1 MITTQ
6 INQLSSMIQELVEL
20 PSESESARRSAT
32 IGIEAQTILLGQFET
47 AGDQKAQPPSPSM
60 PVYPNKLLLQAAEQM
75 DNISNSY
82 RVQLT
87 AEQAVA
93 FLETA
98 DPQCECWNINIADFA
113 RAINEAVPRMQFAQ
127 ANPNNGQ
134 SHHHFLV
141 GREYTRVIYL
151 DIAKAYLRNIVED
164 YAAFIQQL
172 EQIGRD
178 LHAYEIDVRR
188 NDDGAILIR
197 YWWDRCDIC
206 E

>member
-1 MITTQ
+1 MTTNQ
-6 INQLSSMIQELVEL
+6 INQLSAMIQQLVEL
-20 PSESESARRSAT
+20 PSDVHGARQSAA
-32 IGIEAQTILLGQFET
+32 IGIAAQTILLEESE
-47 AGDQKAQPPSPSM
+47 AANNQKAQPPSPSM
-60 PVYPNKLLLQAAEQM
+60 PVYPDKLLLQAAEQI

-87 AEQAVA
+87 AEQTVA

-98 DPQCECWNINIADFA
+98 DPHCECWNTNIADFA
-113 RAINEAVPRMQFAQ
+113 RAVNEAVPRMQFGEG
-127 ANPNNGQ
+127 NSNNAQ

-151 DIAKAYLRNIVED
+151 DIAKAYLRKIVED

-178 LHAYEIDVRR
+178 HHAYEIDVQR

-197 YWWDRCDIC
+197 YWWDRCEIC